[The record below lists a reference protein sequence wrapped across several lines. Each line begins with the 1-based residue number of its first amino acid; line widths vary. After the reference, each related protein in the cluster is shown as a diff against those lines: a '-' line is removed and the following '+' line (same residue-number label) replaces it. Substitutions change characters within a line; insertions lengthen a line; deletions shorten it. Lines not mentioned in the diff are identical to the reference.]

1 MLYAAAA
8 VVLLIIVGLGIGWQ
22 VIRNSYYVAE
32 YDGGV
37 YIMRGVQGSFL
48 GMPLQQ
54 PFRLACLDSRA
65 ELTIIGTDDPRG
77 NCQVLKVGDLRQS
90 ERAQVKAGLP
100 AGSVDDA
107 IRQLKELGHSS
118 LLPVCLPPAPATTT
132 TTAPP
137 PPPSPSPTTAPR
149 EPTESSSPEVPSTVT
164 SPAPAPTP
172 APTPTESSTPS
183 PAPPPPSPT
192 ATSLPPPPQEPGTNC
207 RAKS

>member
-1 MLYAAAA
+1 MLYAG
-8 VVLLIIVGLGIGWQ
+8 VLVILLVLAGLAIGRL
-22 VIRNSYYVAE
+22 VIRSNYYVAE
-32 YDGGV
+32 YDGAV

-65 ELTIIGTDDPRG
+65 ELTIIGSDDPRG
-77 NCQVLKVGDLRQS
+77 DCQVLKVGDLRES

-118 LLPVCLPPAPATTT
+118 LLPICLPPAPPTTTT

-137 PPPSPSPTTAPR
+137 PPGPTPSEPPR
-149 EPTESSSPEVPSTVT
+149 EPTESVNPEVPTTVT

-172 APTPTESSTPS
+172 APSAPEPSVAS
-183 PAPPPPSPT
+183 PAPPSPSPT
-192 ATSLPPPPQEPGTNC
+192 ATALPPPPQEPGTNC
-207 RAKS
+207 RAAS